1 MRHEDARITYERYAL
16 ALEGEPRPCA
26 LVDLDAFERNAEL
39 LLQIATHAGK
49 SLRVATK
56 SVRCPELLRRIEAKA
71 SAGDRGPVSF
81 MTYTARETAFLRT
94 EGFDDFLLAYPVV
107 SRVDADILA
116 ALVRDGTTLSVVVDD
131 RAHLEVLDA
140 AARSAQMRLKV
151 VVEVDMA
158 FRPVGSVHLGVRRSP
173 LRDLHQV
180 LAFVDT
186 IDRFESLSFVGVM
199 GYEAQIAGLGD
210 DFPTERAKSAFVRT
224 LRALSRRD
232 VEESRANLVFALTA
246 RGKRPALVNGGG
258 TGNLTWCSHEPALTE
273 VTAGSG
279 FLCSHLFDRYRDVR
293 PEPAAYFCLD
303 VVRRPGPGLVTCAG
317 GGYVA
322 SGAIGEDRL
331 PIPALPKGCSLLG
344 LEGAGEVQTP
354 LRVPAFSEIRVGE
367 PVFFRHAKAGELAEH
382 FPEYLLV
389 RGDAVEGRAKTY
401 RGLGHS
407 FLG

>member
-1 MRHEDARITYERYAL
+1 MRHEDARSTYARYAA

-26 LVDLDAFERNAEL
+26 LVDLDAFDRNAEL
-39 LLQIATHAGK
+39 LLQLATHAGK

-71 SAGDRGPVSF
+71 SARDHGPVSF
-81 MTYTARETAFLRT
+81 MTYTAHETAVLRT

-107 SRVDADILA
+107 SRKDAETMA
-116 ALVRDGTTLSVVVDD
+116 ALARDGAKVSVIVDD
-131 RAHLEVLDA
+131 KAHLEVLDA
-140 AARSAQMRLKV
+140 AARSAHVRIKV

-173 LRDLHQV
+173 LRDLHHV
-180 LAFVDT
+180 LAFIDT
-186 IDRFESLSFVGVM
+186 IDHFEGLSFFGVM

-210 DFPTERAKSAFVRT
+210 DLPTERAKSAFVRT

-232 VEESRANLVFALTA
+232 VEKSRANLVSALTD
-246 RGKRPALVNGGG
+246 RGKKPLLVNGGG
-258 TGNLTWCSHEPALTE
+258 TGNLTWCAREPALTE

-331 PIPALPKGCSLLG
+331 PVPALPRGYSLLS

-354 LRVPAFSEIRVGE
+354 LRAPVFSEIRLGD

-389 RGDAVEGRAKTY
+389 RGDAIEGRAKTY